1 MQMQYTAETVQSL
14 SQCFLQTLV
23 PNPEPRRQAEELLKR
38 ASDQPG
44 YGITILQLLSEASVD
59 EQVRQAAAVNFKNH
73 VRNRWAPSDP
83 DSLPESPL
91 IQDPEKE
98 QIKTLIV
105 RSMLTAH
112 PRIQSQLSEGLAIIS
127 KHDFPKTWQTLLP
140 ELVTNLQSSADY
152 AVINGILNTA
162 NSIFK
167 KFRYQYKSNDLYI
180 DLKYCLD
187 GFAAPLLEVF
197 LRTGQLIVANMQN
210 ATVLRPLFECQR
222 LCCRVF
228 YSLNFQELPEF
239 FENHMKEW
247 MGEFRTYLT
256 TPYAVLEDAERDKEG
271 IVDQLR
277 AAICENINLYME
289 KNEEEFQEYLKD
301 FASAVWSLLMNVSTA
316 SSRDRLAVTAIKF
329 LTTVS
334 KSVHHTLFSSV
345 DILRQICESI
355 VVPNVMIREDDEE
368 LFEMN
373 HIEYIRR
380 DIEGSD
386 LDTRRRIAC
395 ELVKG
400 LATHYKEQ
408 VMGMVS
414 MHIQNMQAKY
424 VTNPAENWKEK
435 DCAIY
440 LVVSLSTKQTAGVS
454 VSTELI
460 NFEQFILTMIMP
472 ELQIEDVNAQPLLKA
487 DALKFLTTFRYQ
499 IPKTSALSIMPHLM
513 RFLLCESNVVHSYA
527 ANCIEKML
535 LVKDGRQLRY
545 TSADINPFVQPLMT
559 NLFNALKLPESQEN
573 PYVMKCIMRVVGI
586 ADLTGDLTIGC
597 LTGLTSILNE
607 VCKNP
612 KNPSFNHYLF
622 ESVAALMRRSCERD
636 PGLIASFEANLF
648 PVLQTIL
655 VHDVTEFVPYALQ
668 LLAQLIEI
676 NRPPLPT
683 TYMQI
688 FQLFLSPESWQKKA
702 NVPALV
708 RLLQA
713 YLQKAP
719 RELTQEGPL
728 SQVLGIF
735 NKLVSSK
742 STDHLGFFILN
753 TIIEN
758 LSYEVISP
766 YLCHIWSALFIR
778 LQNQRTVK
786 FVKSVIIFM
795 SLFLV
800 KHGPGAL
807 ADSINTVQTNI
818 FPAILEQ
825 FWATT
830 LKSITGVLETKL
842 CSVASTRLLCESP
855 TLLADTSAALWGK
868 MLDSTMNLLAR
879 PEEDRVEEE
888 IEMPDLEK
896 TIGYTPAF
904 AQLYN
909 AGKKEEDPVKE
920 IKDPKEF
927 LVTSLARLSA
937 QAPGKYPS
945 IIQQSLEPANQAALA
960 QFCSRYGCTI
970 V

>member
-1 MQMQYTAETVQSL
+1 MEMEYTAETAQFL

-23 PNPEPRRQAEELLKR
+23 PNPEHRRQAEVRLKR
-38 ASDQPG
+38 ESDRPG
-44 YGITILQLLSEASVD
+44 YGITILQFLSDASVD
-59 EQVRQAAAVNFKNH
+59 KQVRGLSAVNFKNH

-112 PRIQSQLSEGLAIIS
+112 PHIQSQLSEGLAIIS

-187 GFAAPLLEVF
+187 RFAAPLLEVF

-210 ATVLRPLFECQR
+210 VTVLRPLFECQR

-256 TPYAVLEDAERDKEG
+256 TPYPVLEDAERDKES

-289 KNEEEFQEYLKD
+289 KKEEEFQEYLKD

-345 DILRQICESI
+345 ENLPQIWERI

-373 HIEYIRR
+373 HMEYIRR

-395 ELVKG
+395 ELVKV

-414 MHIQNMQAKY
+414 KHIKNIQTKY

-460 NFEQFILTMIMP
+460 NFEQFISNMIMP
-472 ELQIEDVNAQPLLKA
+472 ELQSEDVNAQPLLRA
-487 DALKFLTTFRYQ
+487 DALKFLTTFRHQ
-499 IPKTSALSIMPHLM
+499 ICTSTSALDIMPHLT

-535 LVKDGRQLRY
+535 PVKAGQQ
-545 TSADINPFVQPLMT
+545 AGINHFVQPLMT

-586 ADLTGDLTIGC
+586 ADLTGDLTIGW

-607 VCKNP
+607 VCMNP

-648 PVLQTIL
+648 PVLHTIW

-676 NRPPLPT
+676 NQP
-683 TYMQI
+683 
-688 FQLFLSPESWQKKA
+688 
-702 NVPALV
+702 
-708 RLLQA
+708 QA
-713 YLQKAP
+713 YLQ
-719 RELTQEGPL
+719 RDISERTQEWPL
-728 SQVLGIF
+728 RRVLG
-735 NKLVSSK
+735 
-742 STDHLGFFILN
+742 
-753 TIIEN
+753 
-758 LSYEVISP
+758 
-766 YLCHIWSALFIR
+766 IWSALFIR
-778 LQNQRTVK
+778 LPNQRTVK
-786 FVKSVIIFM
+786 SFKSLIIFM

-800 KHGPGAL
+800 KNEPGAL
-807 ADSINTVQTNI
+807 ADSINSVQTNS

-825 FWATT
+825 FWVIT
-830 LKSITGVLETKL
+830 LKSITGFVETRV
-842 CSVASTRLLCESP
+842 CSYASTRLLCASP
-855 TLLADTSAALWGK
+855 TLWADTSPALWGK
-868 MLDSTMNLLAR
+868 MLDGTMNLLAR

-888 IEMPDLEK
+888 IEMLNWEGTFRYGLRGPR
-896 TIGYTPAF
+896 TF
-904 AQLYN
+904 AHLLSGLFSEQRT
-909 AGKKEEDPVKE
+909 K
-920 IKDPKEF
+920 F
-927 LVTSLARLSA
+927 WLVFSLARLSET
-937 QAPGKYPS
+937 APGKYPS
-945 IIQQSLEPANQAALA
+945 IIEQSLEPANQAALA
-960 QFCSRYGCTI
+960 KFCNLYGSTI
-970 V
+970 A

>member
-1 MQMQYTAETVQSL
+1 MQYTTETVQSL
-14 SQCFLQTLV
+14 SQCFLQTLA
-23 PNPEPRRQAEELLKR
+23 PNPEPRRQAEEFLKG
-38 ASDQPG
+38 AADQPG
-44 YGITILQLLSEASVD
+44 YGITILRLLSEPSLD

-73 VRNRWAPSDP
+73 VRYRWAPHDP
-83 DSLPESPL
+83 DSTPDHLV

-98 QIKTLIV
+98 QIKALIV
-105 RSMLTAH
+105 RLMLSAH
-112 PRIQSQLSEGLAIIS
+112 PRIQSQLSEALAIIS
-127 KHDFPKTWQTLLP
+127 GHDFPKTWQTLLP
-140 ELVTNLQSSADY
+140 ELVSNLQSSTDY
-152 AVINGILNTA
+152 TVINGILQTA

-187 GFAAPLLEVF
+187 GFAAPLLEIF
-197 LRTGQLIVANMQN
+197 LRTGQLIRANSQS

-222 LCCRVF
+222 LCCRIF

-247 MGEFRTYLT
+247 MGEFCVYLT
-256 TPYAVLEDAERDKEG
+256 SAYPVLEESERDGES
-271 IVDQLR
+271 IVDQVR

-316 SSRDRLAVTAIKF
+316 PSRDKLAVTAIKF

-334 KSVHHTLFSSV
+334 KSVHHTLFSGV
-345 DILRQICESI
+345 NVLQQICES
-355 VVPNVMIREDDEE
+355 VVMPNVRIREDDEE

-373 HIEYIRR
+373 HVEYIRR
-380 DIEGSD
+380 DVEGSD
-386 LDTRRRIAC
+386 LDTRRRMAC

-400 LATHYKEQ
+400 LATHYREQ

-414 MHIQNMQAKY
+414 LHIQNMLAKY
-424 VTNPAENWKEK
+424 ATNPVENWKEK

-440 LVVSLSTKQTAGVS
+440 LVVSLSTKHAAAVA
-454 VSTELI
+454 VSTDLI
-460 NFEQFILTMIMP
+460 NIEQFFSTMIIP
-472 ELQIEDVNAQPLLKA
+472 ELQNKDVNSQPLLKA

-499 IPKTSALSIMPHLM
+499 ISKPIALSLMPDLI
-513 RFLLCESNVVHSYA
+513 RFLLSESNVVHSYA
-527 ANCIEKML
+527 ANCIEKIL

-545 TSADINPFVQPLMT
+545 TSVDINPFVQPLMA

-573 PYVMKCIMRVVGI
+573 AYVMKCMMRVLGI
-586 ADLTGDLTIGC
+586 ADLTGDLASGC
-597 LTGLTSILNE
+597 LTGLAAILIE

-612 KNPSFNHYLF
+612 KNPTFNHYLF
-622 ESVAALMRRSCERD
+622 ESVAALVRRSCERD
-636 PGLIASFEANLF
+636 PSLIMSFEASLF

-655 VHDVTEFVPYALQ
+655 VHDVTEFLPYALQ

-676 NRPPLPT
+676 NRPPLPPS
-683 TYMQI
+683 YMQI
-688 FQLFLSPESWQKKA
+688 FELLLSPETWQRTA

-713 YLQKAP
+713 YLQKSP
-719 RELTQEGPL
+719 QELSQEGRL

-753 TIIEN
+753 TVVEN
-758 LSYEVISP
+758 LSYQVISP
-766 YLCHIWSALFIR
+766 YLGHIWSALFIR

-786 FVKSVIIFM
+786 FIKSLIIFM

-800 KHGPGAL
+800 KHGHAVL
-807 ADSINTVQTNI
+807 AESINAVQANI
-818 FPAILEQ
+818 FPVILEQ
-825 FWATT
+825 FWIPT

-855 TLLADTSAALWGK
+855 TLLAGTGVALWGK
-868 MLDSTMNLLAR
+868 MLDSAMNLIVR
-879 PEEDRVEEE
+879 PEQDRVEEE
-888 IEMPDLEK
+888 IEMPDLEE
-896 TIGYTPAF
+896 TVGYTPAF

-920 IKDPKEF
+920 IKDPKEY
-927 LVTSLARLSA
+927 LVTSLAKISS
-937 QAPGKYPS
+937 QAPGKYPA
-945 IIQQSLEPANQAALA
+945 IIQQSLEPPIQTALA
-960 QFCSRYGCTI
+960 QFCSSYGCTI

>member
-1 MQMQYTAETVQSL
+1 M
-14 SQCFLQTLV
+14 
-23 PNPEPRRQAEELLKR
+23 
-38 ASDQPG
+38 
-44 YGITILQLLSEASVD
+44 D

-73 VRNRWAPSDP
+73 VRNHWAPPDP
-83 DSLPESPL
+83 DSPPESPS
-91 IQDPEKE
+91 IQNPERE
-98 QIKTLIV
+98 QIKALIV
-105 RSMLTAH
+105 RSMLSAH
-112 PRIQSQLSEGLAIIS
+112 PRIQSQLSEALAIIS

-197 LRTGQLIVANMQN
+197 LRTGQLIVSNMQN

-247 MGEFRTYLT
+247 MAEFRTYLT
-256 TPYAVLEDAERDKEG
+256 TPYPVLEDTERDKEG

-373 HIEYIRR
+373 YVEYIRR

-386 LDTRRRIAC
+386 LDTRRRMAC

-408 VMGMVS
+408 VMAMVS

-454 VSTELI
+454 VSTDLI

-472 ELQIEDVNAQPLLKA
+472 ELQSEDVNAQPLLKA

-513 RFLLCESNVVHSYA
+513 KFLLCESNVVHSYA

-535 LVKDGRQLRY
+535 LVKDGRQLQY
-545 TSADINPFVQPLMT
+545 TSADINRFLQPLMT

-586 ADLTGDLTIGC
+586 ADLTGDLAIGC

-622 ESVAALMRRSCERD
+622 ESVADR
-636 PGLIASFEANLF
+636 
-648 PVLQTIL
+648 
-655 VHDVTEFVPYALQ
+655 
-668 LLAQLIEI
+668 
-676 NRPPLPT
+676 
-683 TYMQI
+683 
-688 FQLFLSPESWQKKA
+688 
-702 NVPALV
+702 
-708 RLLQA
+708 
-713 YLQKAP
+713 
-719 RELTQEGPL
+719 
-728 SQVLGIF
+728 
-735 NKLVSSK
+735 
-742 STDHLGFFILN
+742 
-753 TIIEN
+753 
-758 LSYEVISP
+758 
-766 YLCHIWSALFIR
+766 
-778 LQNQRTVK
+778 
-786 FVKSVIIFM
+786 KSV
-795 SLFLV
+795 V
-800 KHGPGAL
+800 
-807 ADSINTVQTNI
+807 
-818 FPAILEQ
+818 
-825 FWATT
+825 
-830 LKSITGVLETKL
+830 
-842 CSVASTRLLCESP
+842 
-855 TLLADTSAALWGK
+855 
-868 MLDSTMNLLAR
+868 
-879 PEEDRVEEE
+879 
-888 IEMPDLEK
+888 
-896 TIGYTPAF
+896 
-904 AQLYN
+904 
-909 AGKKEEDPVKE
+909 
-920 IKDPKEF
+920 
-927 LVTSLARLSA
+927 
-937 QAPGKYPS
+937 
-945 IIQQSLEPANQAALA
+945 
-960 QFCSRYGCTI
+960 
-970 V
+970 